1 MKLKKMV
8 SVGLVAVMALQ
19 LAGCGKEG
27 NTNPTPSNSSNT
39 NNTQGTSLTIPT
51 IDAIKLRT
59 EPNGEGD
66 YTDLTASIKVLT
78 NRTDIV
84 DTKCKEYADAFM
96 SLYPNIK
103 VEYEGITDYEQS
115 LQLRLTTGDWGDV
128 CFIPTSVSKMDLS
141 KYFTCFGDF
150 STLDPIYNFCTEKSF
165 EGKVYGIANGGTA
178 GGYYTIQKSGKQQE
192 LQNFQRHQMNF

>member
-19 LAGCGKEG
+19 LAGCGNGG
-27 NTNPTPSNSSNT
+27 NTTPTTTNNNSSNQNKGGET
-39 NNTQGTSLTIPT
+39 ASTIPT
-51 IDAIKLRT
+51 IDSIKLRT

-96 SLYPNIK
+96 SLYPNIT

-150 STLDPIYNFCTEKSF
+150 NTLDPIYNFCTEKSF

-178 GGYYTIQKSGKQQE
+178 GGGIIQF
-192 LQNFQRHQMNF
+192 QNLGRGRNYRTSKDAG